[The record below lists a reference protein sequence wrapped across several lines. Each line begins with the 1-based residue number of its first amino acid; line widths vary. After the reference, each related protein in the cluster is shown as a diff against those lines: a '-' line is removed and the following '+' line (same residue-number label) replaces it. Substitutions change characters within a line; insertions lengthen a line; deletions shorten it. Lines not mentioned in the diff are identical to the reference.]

1 MENSFDSDN
10 PKPKKGTGLSNLV
23 GGTKEDVN

>member
-10 PKPKKGTGLSNLV
+10 PKKGKGTDLQTLAGA
-23 GGTKEDVN
+23 TKEDVS